1 MSDYQHRARKRFG
14 QNFLHDAGVIH
25 RILRAI
31 HAKPG
36 ERLVEIGPGQGA
48 LTEGLLDSGAQLDVV
63 ELDLDLIP
71 ILQAKFAGRENFN
84 LNQGDA
90 LKFDFSRLSQE
101 PASLRI
107 VGNLPYNISTPL
119 IFHLL
124 EHAQLIRDMHFML
137 QKEVVERLAAQPGGG
152 DWGRLSIMVQY
163 HCRVEHLF
171 NVGPG
176 AFNPAPKVD
185 SAIVRLVPHE
195 TLPHPARD
203 HRQLERVVREAFNQR
218 RKTLRNTLKGLLDAE
233 AIEAAGVDG
242 SLRPE
247 QLDLAAFVR
256 LSDQLTERSY
266 GIRPGAS
273 RELTMTEDPRYRI
286 DVSVTP
292 RYLAAQSEPEQNRYA
307 FAYTVT
313 IENKGEV
320 AAQLLSRHWIIT
332 DGDGHVQEVRGAGVI
347 GEQPLIAPGEH
358 HVYTSGT
365 LLPTCVGSMQGSYQM
380 VAEDGHSFD
389 AVIAPFRLAVPGALH

>member
-1 MSDYQHRARKRFG
+1 MSEHRARKRFG
-14 QNFLHDAGVIH
+14 QHFLHDP
-25 RILRAI
+25 AI
-31 HAKPG
+31 IDRLVRSVAPRDG
-36 ERLVEIGPGQGA
+36 ETLVEIGPGQGA

-256 LSDQLTERSY
+256 LSDQLTERS
-266 GIRPGAS
+266 
-273 RELTMTEDPRYRI
+273 
-286 DVSVTP
+286 
-292 RYLAAQSEPEQNRYA
+292 
-307 FAYTVT
+307 
-313 IENKGEV
+313 
-320 AAQLLSRHWIIT
+320 
-332 DGDGHVQEVRGAGVI
+332 
-347 GEQPLIAPGEH
+347 
-358 HVYTSGT
+358 
-365 LLPTCVGSMQGSYQM
+365 
-380 VAEDGHSFD
+380 
-389 AVIAPFRLAVPGALH
+389 